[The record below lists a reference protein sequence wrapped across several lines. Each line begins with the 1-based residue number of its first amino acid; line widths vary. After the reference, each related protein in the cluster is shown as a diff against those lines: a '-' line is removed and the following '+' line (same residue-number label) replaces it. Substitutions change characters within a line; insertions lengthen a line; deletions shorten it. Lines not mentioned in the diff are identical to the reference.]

1 LNSSHPADHM
11 KSWETE
17 RHIEELEGMG
27 KTVVRRRRRDKV
39 HVQGRVRLN
48 AAILKPSTLVERN
61 AT

>member
-1 LNSSHPADHM
+1 M